1 MCNSYEPVGWGEP
14 GRPGG
19 RGAVRLWRNCC
30 QRSNLRNPPHG
41 FFSERITMENLQ
53 QTFGVLVV
61 FGLLGA
67 TLWWLRRRGLAHFT
81 GIARR
86 RQGGILQ
93 SVECLPLSA
102 DRKSTRLNCSH
113 LGTS

>member
-1 MCNSYEPVGWGEP
+1 
-14 GRPGG
+14 
-19 RGAVRLWRNCC
+19 
-30 QRSNLRNPPHG
+30 
-41 FFSERITMENLQ
+41 MENLQ

-86 RQGGILQ
+86 RKGGILQ

-102 DRKSTRLNCSH
+102 GNVLHLVRIADRAILIASSPAGCHVVESGHWAKLESRLSEVKS
-113 LGTS
+113 